1 MLVVSGVV
9 IIIVVIVMKAKNGQS
24 ELCWGSPGAGAP
36 LAGQILELQE

>member
-9 IIIVVIVMKAKNGQS
+9 VIVVIVMKAKNGQS